1 MRYIQRRTVQSETT
15 VLSNVLQSNYLK
27 KDLQKYHASYCTNE
41 LVSLRVVEQFDVV
54 VTIENGRYLV

>member
-1 MRYIQRRTVQSETT
+1 MQPGTT

-41 LVSLRVVEQFDVV
+41 LASLKVVEKVDVV
-54 VTIENGRYLV
+54 LTIENGRYLV